1 LRKAAGIIPA
11 RFQSSRF
18 PGKPLALIQGKPM
31 IQWVYESVKK
41 SALLSRFI
49 IATDDKRIQQAA
61 AGFGAEVFMTAAG
74 HPSGTDRVAEVA
86 NQLDTPVIINIQ
98 GDEPLV
104 QGKMIDA
111 LVEVLQDD
119 SIPMASL
126 MTRRSEMAG
135 MQDPNEVKVVVDGLG
150 YALYFSRSPIPHGAK
165 DFYDLHI
172 GIYGYQKEFLREL
185 TRMHASRLEGV
196 ERLEQLR
203 ILEAGFK
210 IKMVEVPYSALSVDA
225 PEDIIKVEEFLK
237 RSKHE

>member
-31 IQWVYESVKK
+31 IQWVYESIKK
-41 SALLSRFI
+41 SSLLSRFI

-61 AGFGAEVFMTAAG
+61 AGFGAEVFMTAAE
-74 HPSGTDRVAEVA
+74 HLSGTDRVAEVSEH
-86 NQLDTPVIINIQ
+86 LDTPVIINVQ

-126 MTRRSEMAG
+126 MTRRADVAG
-135 MQDPNEVKVVVDGLG
+135 IQDPNEVKVVVDDHG
-150 YALYFSRSPIPHGAK
+150 YALYFSRSPIPHGAR
-165 DFYDLHI
+165 DFYHLHI

-185 TRMHASRLEGV
+185 TRMSSSRLERA

-203 ILEAGFK
+203 ILESGFK
-210 IKMVEVPYSALSVDA
+210 VKMVEVPYSGLSVDT
-225 PEDIIKVEEFLK
+225 PEDIIKIEDFLK
-237 RSKHE
+237 RNKHE